1 MREENIGVA
10 LYYKPGF
17 ALELLRNVVLGPI
30 RFDYAFR
37 NYIKQWA
44 FKHPTPWDFFRSM
57 NNSSGEDLGWFWK
70 AWFLKNYALD
80 QAITS
85 VTYDNENGC
94 LVTIQNLQKMAMPVE
109 ISYETMSG
117 IISRIKLPVEIWN
130 NSAEFIV
137 KIPTLER
144 LKKVT
149 IDPDKILPDVNFKNN
164 SWSSEK

>member
-1 MREENIGVA
+1 
-10 LYYKPGF
+10 
-17 ALELLRNVVLGPI
+17 
-30 RFDYAFR
+30 
-37 NYIKQWA
+37 
-44 FKHPTPWDFFRSM
+44 
-57 NNSSGEDLGWFWK
+57 
-70 AWFLKNYALD
+70 
-80 QAITS
+80 
-85 VTYDNENGC
+85 
-94 LVTIQNLQKMAMPVE
+94 MPVE

-144 LKKVT
+144 LKKAT